1 MEIKTDLHLHSL
13 VSTHAY
19 STIQEYVDKAN
30 KIGLEMIAITDHGVG
45 IEDSP
50 HRWHFS
56 EMHSIVPNIID
67 NVYVLHGVEANI
79 MSHDGKID
87 MSEKILNS
95 LNWVIASYHI
105 HCIEPGTV
113 EEHTNAYLNLM
124 ENNYVDVIGHSGSV
138 DYAYDYERV
147 IKKAAEYN
155 KIMEINEKTFSTR
168 KESVQNCINIA
179 KLCKKYGVKISVNS
193 DSHFTST
200 LGHFPNSLKMLDEI
214 DFPDNLILNLNA
226 EQVIEFI
233 NQRKDRLKLNI

>member
-1 MEIKTDLHLHSL
+1 MNIKTDLHCHTL

-30 KIGLEMIAITDHGVG
+30 KLGLEMIAITDHGYG

-67 NVYVLHGVEANI
+67 DVYVLHGVEANI

-87 MSEKILNS
+87 ISEKILKS

-105 HCIEPGTV
+105 HCIEPASL
-113 EEHTNAYLNLM
+113 EEHTNAYLNIM
-124 ENNYVDVIGHSGSV
+124 ENKYVDVIGHSGST
-138 DYAYDYERV
+138 DYVFDYEKV

-155 KIMEINEKTFSTR
+155 KIIEINEKTFSTR
-168 KESVQNCINIA
+168 KESIENCVKIA
-179 KLCKKYGVKISVNS
+179 KLCKKYGVKITVDS
-193 DSHFTST
+193 DSHFTSS
-200 LGHFPNSLKMLDEI
+200 LGYYPNSLKMLDEI
-214 DFPDNLILNLNA
+214 KFPEELIVNLNA
-226 EQVIEFI
+226 NRVIEYI
-233 NQRKDRLKLNI
+233 NQRKDRRKLNI